1 MQIKQPT
8 FPLTTAA
15 FAAALRTGHG
25 RALQQVSSYG
35 PNGFEDEI
43 TKACVSCLSYDPQCE
58 AQRTPWLISI
68 VDRAKL
74 NEKVLQA
81 LEVMADASLQ
91 ENHRDMSHRSAIL
104 KELAGA
110 GSEHARSLLYRS
122 LARVPHTSD
131 VIGVDQ
137 ILALDGMDGL
147 IHVARQLGQ
156 WLRTDPDF
164 WVDDY
169 PSEQFDSLTG
179 IEGGL
184 AALER
189 EAAVDSDIANYL
201 AGVRK
206 TREGRSA
213 SSGRFDTTAYT
224 GAEIVAHLSKN
235 PGDQCHW
242 FRRWGAKAASD
253 HLDTVFAA
261 LLASEEPEH
270 VKRLLGCFAKKGVPR
285 FDSRLLPWIAHPDEQ
300 IRWAAVRAVAPLT
313 HGELRQ
319 AAMRLLAAGDLA
331 NGVTLLV
338 NNFEASDFAM
348 CAEYLEP
355 LHDADQAHRLVGE
368 LLDLCEAHADADAS
382 DCLLYVY
389 ELSPCSICRKRAL
402 KALIDTNAAPAWV
415 LTEAAHDAD
424 PGTRAIVAA

>member
-25 RALQQVSSYG
+25 RAMQQVASYG

-43 TKACVSCLSYDPQCE
+43 TQACVSCLSYDPQCE
-58 AQRTPWLISI
+58 AQRAPWLFSI

-74 NEKVLQA
+74 NKRVLQA
-81 LEVMADASLQ
+81 IEAVADATLP
-91 ENHRDMSHRSAIL
+91 ENQCDMSHRSAIL
-104 KELAGA
+104 RELASA
-110 GSEHARSLLYRS
+110 GSEDARSLLYRS
-122 LARVPHTSD
+122 LARLSHTSD
-131 VIGVDQ
+131 VIGADQ
-137 ILALDGMDGL
+137 ILALDGVDGL
-147 IHVARQLGQ
+147 IHVARRLGQ
-156 WLRTDPDF
+156 WLRTDPGF

-189 EAAVDSDIANYL
+189 EAAFDSDIANYL
-201 AGVRK
+201 ACMRK
-206 TREGRSA
+206 TRQGRSA
-213 SSGRFDTTAYT
+213 SPDRFDTTAYT
-224 GAEIVAHLSKN
+224 GAEIVAHISKN
-235 PGDQCHW
+235 PADQCHW
-242 FRRWGAKAASD
+242 FRRWGAKAASG

-261 LLASEEPEH
+261 LMASEEPEH

-300 IRWAAVRAVAPLT
+300 IRWAAVKAVAPLT

-319 AAMRLLAAGDLA
+319 AAMRLLTAGDLA

-348 CAEYLEP
+348 CAEYLAP

-368 LLDLCEAHADADAS
+368 LLDLCEAHPDSGAS
-382 DCLLYVY
+382 HCLLYVY

-424 PGTRAIVAA
+424 PDTRALVAA